1 MSRKPQAEGQQLF
14 GFLLLALVVVAVLS
28 FMLRLQAG
36 LLGLVLGG
44 LAVGLAVYWIK
55 ALQQSTLSA
64 PWDDFLLEIRHEGDV
79 VDLTAQVP
87 GPESKVRVELLGRK
101 LVLIGGMGFK
111 RTVKLP
117 FEAILR
123 ELKYVNGI
131 LNAKL
136 VKRTAVPTTS

>member
-1 MSRKPQAEGQQLF
+1 LSRKPQAEGQQLF

>member
-1 MSRKPQAEGQQLF
+1 MSQKSQARGQNF
-14 GFLLLALVVVAVLS
+14 FAYLLLTLVVVAALS
-28 FMLRLQAG
+28 FLLRLQAG

-44 LAVGLAVYWIK
+44 LASGLAVYWFR
-55 ALQQSTLSA
+55 ALRQSIASN

-87 GPESKVRVELLGRK
+87 GPESKVKVELLGRK

-123 ELKYVNGI
+123 ELRYVNGI